1 MLRLVLVSRRYP
13 PQIGGAERVM
23 ANMADAL
30 AKAGHLVTVV
40 SSQNSSE
47 GISATP
53 DTGPADE
60 EHNPKLIRLP
70 YRGLRTIGTAQ
81 YMLGLNRWLVRHRPD
96 LVYVSMLKHDAY
108 AAINAGKKLGIPV
121 VLRPEGAGQTGDLAW
136 QKRDRFGAVIG
147 RKTKKANAFVA
158 LSETIRNE
166 LLAGGYNSSSI
177 HLIPNGVPVPSASW
191 SAKKWDGSVPQV
203 VFVGRLA
210 QEKGLDTLLDAWPEV
225 LYLYKDARL
234 RIIGDGP
241 LQQTLQE
248 QAKRLGISG
257 SVDFSGALANAAEE
271 LGQADLFVLPSREEG
286 LSIALLEAMALGLP
300 VVVSDIPGNRI
311 LVRQDQ
317 TGRLALPND
326 PSMLAQMIK
335 EALSGNEQTLA
346 MAKAGREL
354 VEDRFSIEAVAEQHL
369 ELFRDLLSEMSFRN
383 GGSRMDWN
391 YWLGRCLTRR

>member
-1 MLRLVLVSRRYP
+1 MRLVLVSRRYP

-40 SSQNSSE
+40 SSQNSAE
-47 GISATP
+47 GISTTP
-53 DTGPADE
+53 DTGPAEE

-108 AAINAGKKLGIPV
+108 AAIGVGQKMGIPV
-121 VLRPEGAGQTGDLAW
+121 VLRPEGAGHTGDLAW

-166 LLAGGYNSSSI
+166 LLAGGYNSSMI
-177 HLIPNGVPVPSASW
+177 
-191 SAKKWDGSVPQV
+191 
-203 VFVGRLA
+203 
-210 QEKGLDTLLDAWPEV
+210 KGLDTLLDAWPEV
-225 LYLYKDARL
+225 LFLNKDARL

-248 QAKRLGISG
+248 QAQRLGISG

-346 MAKAGREL
+346 MARAGREL